1 MLEKRRFRNPSTLL
15 MTVLIVEQEKIS
27 ISATTKA
34 SELLFQSS
42 VKLWLMSS
50 MNQLETQDVL
60 KVSSAMMALPKVIG
74 E

>member
-1 MLEKRRFRNPSTLL
+1 

-34 SELLFQSS
+34 ASRPPPFQSS

>member
-1 MLEKRRFRNPSTLL
+1 

-60 KVSSAMMALPKVIG
+60 KVASAMMALPKVIG

>member
-1 MLEKRRFRNPSTLL
+1 M
-15 MTVLIVEQEKIS
+15 EQEKIS

-34 SELLFQSS
+34 SDLLFQSS

-60 KVSSAMMALPKVIG
+60 KVASAMMALPKVIG